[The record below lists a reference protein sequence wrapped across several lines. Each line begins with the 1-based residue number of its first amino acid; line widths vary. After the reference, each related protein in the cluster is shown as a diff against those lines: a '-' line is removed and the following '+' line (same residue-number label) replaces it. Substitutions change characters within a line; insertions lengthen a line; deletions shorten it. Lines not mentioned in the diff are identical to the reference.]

1 MWTSIL
7 LLLKNKWVIYG
18 AIALCC
24 VLMLGAVW
32 YRGTYYQCK
41 LEALKIQHQ
50 AEKVQL
56 YENFAKEAALHNARL
71 EEIQKTSTDTN
82 KRIKGLKLENEK
94 CQNSDYYAVANSI
107 LNRLRQ

>member
-1 MWTSIL
+1 MLTAIL
-7 LLLKNKWVIYG
+7 ALLKNKWVIYG
-18 AIALCC
+18 VVALCC
-24 VLMLGAVW
+24 VLFVGGLWA
-32 YRGTYYQCK
+32 RGSYYQGK
-41 LEALKIQHQ
+41 IEKMKAENEA
-50 AEKVQL
+50 AKVQL

-107 LNRLRQ
+107 LNRLQ

>member
-24 VLMLGAVW
+24 VLFIGGLWA
-32 YRGTYYQCK
+32 RGSYYQGK
-41 LEALKIQHQ
+41 LEDLKIQHQ

-82 KRIKGLKLENEK
+82 KRIKGLVLQNEK
-94 CQNSDYYAVANSI
+94 CQNADYYRMGNDI